1 MNTYKDLK
9 EELLAL
15 NHELMTL
22 FSEADTL
29 PGQGHTAFDA
39 WHKTCSG
46 LPDQMAQDI
55 VRVAV
60 VGSVKSGKSTL
71 VNSIFKGDFLKRGAG
86 IITAIVTRVRT
97 GPKLRANL
105 FFKSWDEVNAEIEQA
120 LVLFPSGEWR
130 SEEGAYDIRRAKDR
144 EELEA
149 ALAGLN
155 SDRLFTDGHHDAN
168 SIRLASYLKGFEH
181 VKDIIGPEQVT
192 QTYAGKHFSKQQ
204 AFVGDDNLAVYL
216 KDVQLEV
223 DFAELGEGIEIADCQ
238 GSDSPNPLHLAM
250 IQDYLLLTHLI
261 VFVISSRTG
270 LREADIKFLSMIKK
284 MGIADNL
291 LFVVNCDFSEHD
303 ALEQLQHLLARTTD
317 ELALIKPDP
326 EVFAFSALY
335 NLFKDR
341 ADKLSPKDQ
350 ARLEQ
355 WRAEKALVDFS
366 DQETQRAITFLD
378 QKLTDERHSLLLT
391 NHLERLAVIAG
402 GLHHWVQVTAD
413 LLAQDTAGANALIRQ
428 IEQHQGRMDQ
438 VSGLIRS
445 TLAGTIQKIKN
456 ERRSQVDGFFD
467 SRSGRVVGEVRRFV
481 SNYQVAFE
489 EYRLQLASSGFAAT
503 LYLVFQDFRQALDRY
518 VTEAINP
525 EVVRFIREQEM
536 QIIDELAAIAGP
548 YDAMVKDALAEYNHS
563 LEPFGI
569 AISQVQTPSF
579 GKRELESIKTMLKLT
594 VPPVA
599 ATMHYSAKIKTE
611 AIARLGVY
619 TLARIFNKIF
629 KKVDPPQGSEG
640 IEALRAGVRRMKRE
654 TQRSLLANFKD
665 YRENIKFQYVF
676 KLVDAASARLQ
687 QGLEER
693 FQSYFG
699 DLHHIMEEMG
709 QHKTHQQHLTTVL
722 GKMKTRSAAIAQRL
736 DHMRQQ
742 AVKAL

>member
-1 MNTYKDLK
+1 MNTYSDLK
-9 EELLAL
+9 EELLDL
-15 NHELMTL
+15 NGELTEL
-22 FSEADTL
+22 FSEAQTL
-29 PGQGHTAFDA
+29 PGHGNTAFEE
-39 WHKTCSG
+39 WQKTCSG
-46 LPDQMAQDI
+46 LPRLMAQDI

-97 GPKLRANL
+97 GRKHRANL
-105 FFKSWDEVNAEIEQA
+105 FFKSWDEINAEIEQA
-120 LVLFPSGEWR
+120 LVLFPSSEWR
-130 SEEGAYDIRRAKDR
+130 SEDIAFDIRRVKDR
-144 EELEA
+144 QELET

-155 SDRLFTDGHHDAN
+155 SDRLFTNGHHDAN

-181 VKDIIGPEQVT
+181 VKDIIGPEEVT
-192 QTYAGKHFSKQQ
+192 QIYEDEDFTKQQ
-204 AFVGDDNLAVYL
+204 AFVGNDNLAVYL
-216 KDVQLEV
+216 KDVQLELN
-223 DFAELGEGIEIADCQ
+223 FAELGDSIEIADCQ

-270 LREADIKFLSMIKK
+270 LRQADIKFLSMIKK

-291 LFVVNCDFSEHD
+291 LFVINCDLSEHD
-303 ALEQLQHLLARTTD
+303 ALDQLQRLLGRTTE

-335 NLFKDR
+335 NLFKEKAPD
-341 ADKLSPKDQ
+341 LSPKDQ
-350 ARLEQ
+350 ARLSQ
-355 WRAEKALVDFS
+355 WQAEEALVEFS
-366 DQETQRAITFLD
+366 DQETQRAMVFLD
-378 QKLTDERHSLLLT
+378 QKLTRERRSLLLT
-391 NHLERLAVIAG
+391 NHLERLALIADG
-402 GLHHWVQVTAD
+402 FHHWIKVNSD
-413 LLAQDTAGANALIRQ
+413 LLAQDAAGASELIHQ
-428 IEQHQGRMDQ
+428 IEQHQARMDQ

-445 TLAGTIQKIKN
+445 TLNGTIQKIKN
-456 ERRSQVDGFFD
+456 ERRSQLDGFFD
-467 SRSGRVVGEVRRFV
+467 SRSGRVVGDVRRFV
-481 SNYQVAFE
+481 SNYQVPFE
-489 EYRLQLASSGFAAT
+489 EYRAQLVSNGFAAT

-518 VTEAINP
+518 VAESINP

-536 QIIDELAAIAGP
+536 QIVEELTAIAGP
-548 YDAMVKDALAEYNHS
+548 YDAMVKDALTEYNRS

-569 AISQVQTPSF
+569 TLGQAHTTNY
-579 GKRELESIKTMLKLT
+579 GKRELESVKTMLNLT
-594 VPPVA
+594 VPPVG

-611 AIARLGVY
+611 AVVRLGVY

-629 KKVDPPQGSEG
+629 KKVEQPIGAEG
-640 IEALRAGVRRMKRE
+640 IEALHAGVKRMKRE

-687 QGLEER
+687 QTLQER

-699 DLHHIMEEMG
+699 DLHQIVEEMG
-709 QHKTHQQHLTTVL
+709 QHKNNQQQLTEVL
-722 GKMKTRSAAIAQRL
+722 QEIENRSAATAERL
-736 DHMRQQ
+736 DHMRKQV
-742 AVKAL
+742 VKAL